1 MQPVSDNAIQYST
14 QKYSKI
20 GNAQVN
26 IDPLEV
32 VEIPCI
38 SPYSMKALKDKI
50 NILNRILN
58 K

>member
-1 MQPVSDNAIQYST
+1 MST
-14 QKYSKI
+14 KKAQKC